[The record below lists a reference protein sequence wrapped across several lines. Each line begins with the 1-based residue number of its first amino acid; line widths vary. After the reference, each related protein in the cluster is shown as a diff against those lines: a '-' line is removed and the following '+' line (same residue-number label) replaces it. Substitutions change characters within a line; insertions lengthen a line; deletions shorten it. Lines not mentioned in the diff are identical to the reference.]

1 MNVVVNISLTPVN
14 IGPDDSYDLDNT
26 SGLPLSSASQV
37 PNVNIYVVQPH
48 PSLTQVHP
56 CVGDALST
64 LLVAQSPKVEKGHEA
79 SLWSLKLQGGVEYY
93 VIPTT
98 SKKGQ
103 RCKLPIFFSSL
114 PPSSSLARG
123 LCSPNF
129 CFRTN
134 SVGKDPTMACHY
146 THWRMG
152 QNFHNRYHRRP
163 PSTDHFL

>member
-1 MNVVVNISLTPVN
+1 MIVDGDASWFSNPQYKLRSDTNVVVNISLTPVN

-93 VIPTT
+93 IIPTT

-103 RCKLPIFFSSL
+103 RCKFQF
-114 PPSSSLARG
+114 SSSLR
-123 LCSPNF
+123 LPLIFSC
-129 CFRTN
+129 
-134 SVGKDPTMACHY
+134 
-146 THWRMG
+146 
-152 QNFHNRYHRRP
+152 
-163 PSTDHFL
+163 